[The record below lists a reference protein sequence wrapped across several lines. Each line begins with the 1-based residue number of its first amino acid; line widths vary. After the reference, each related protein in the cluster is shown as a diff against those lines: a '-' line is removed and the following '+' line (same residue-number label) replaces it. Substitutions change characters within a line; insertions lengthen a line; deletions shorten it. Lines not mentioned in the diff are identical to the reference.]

1 VLSGIKFFDT
11 YLTLFFR
18 TFEKMK
24 YNAKELSIKNP
35 LTQDEIMF
43 LIEEYIY
50 ATKGVGVKCSVN
62 QHPLVAK
69 SELETM
75 AFLLPFAIAHFK
87 E

>member
-1 VLSGIKFFDT
+1 
-11 YLTLFFR
+11 
-18 TFEKMK
+18 MK
-24 YNAKELSIKNP
+24 YDAKELSIKNP

-75 AFLLPFAIAHFK
+75 AFLLPFAIAYFK
-87 E
+87 EPGL

>member
-1 VLSGIKFFDT
+1 
-11 YLTLFFR
+11 
-18 TFEKMK
+18 MK
-24 YNAKELSIKNP
+24 YDAKELSIKNP

-50 ATKGVGVKCSVN
+50 SKKGVGVKCSVN

-75 AFLLPFAIAHFK
+75 AFLLPFAIAYFK
-87 E
+87 ESSL

>member
-1 VLSGIKFFDT
+1 
-11 YLTLFFR
+11 
-18 TFEKMK
+18 MK
-24 YNAKELSIKNP
+24 YDAKELSIKNP
-35 LTQDEIMF
+35 LTQNEIMF

-50 ATKGVGVKCSVN
+50 SKKGVGVKCSVN

-87 E
+87 ESGL